1 VGHGKN
7 KTYLI
12 CYDDFRW
19 FTEDVKSHFDIDQ
32 YNIVSFLNEEEFMN
46 YLEKDQNPGYC
57 RIAILGAHDTS
68 EHFTMIGSLAREIKA
83 SSPST
88 GIILIGTHD
97 KMEEIKKVI
106 TSGIDSYIPK
116 NANMNL
122 RLQNAVKKLESEYA
136 IIQYGR
142 KRKQAFYSLVGIG
155 IVIILLTALA
165 LLKLPQIF

>member
-1 VGHGKN
+1 
-7 KTYLI
+7 
-12 CYDDFRW
+12 
-19 FTEDVKSHFDIDQ
+19 
-32 YNIVSFLNEEEFMN
+32 
-46 YLEKDQNPGYC
+46 
-57 RIAILGAHDTS
+57 
-68 EHFTMIGSLAREIKA
+68 
-83 SSPST
+83 
-88 GIILIGTHD
+88 
-97 KMEEIKKVI
+97 MEEIKKVI